1 LARWRFASSSSSS
14 SSSSPPTQ
22 LRTVPARS
30 KPRSH
35 VFVSN
40 VPDCSRDEVAD
51 HAFALRVALARRRR
65 GVRHATA
72 GDGSGI

>member
-1 LARWRFASSSSSS
+1 LARWRFASSSSS

-22 LRTVPARS
+22 LRTVAARS

-51 HAFALRVALARRRR
+51 HAFALLVALARRRR
-65 GVRHATA
+65 GVRHPTA
-72 GDGSGI
+72 GDGSGP